1 MQKLVKAIVTFS
13 LRNTTFVLFATLA
26 LLFGGIYALK
36 HTPIEAFPDV
46 TNTRTR
52 IITQWPGRSA
62 EEMEKLIT
70 LPISKVMNS
79 IPHKSNIRS
88 ISLFG
93 LSVVTVQFEDGVD
106 DFYAQQYVSNKLS
119 GVELPS
125 GAEASIEPPSG
136 ATGEI
141 FRYVIK
147 SDLPIKEVTAIQDWV
162 IENELLSVPGVADVV
177 SFGGEEKI
185 YEIKINP
192 TELKNYN
199 LSPLDVYEAVSKSN
213 INVGGDVIQ
222 QGDQAYVVRG
232 VGLLDK
238 IQDIGNI
245 TIKLNGSTPILIKNV
260 AEVEISNKPRLG
272 QVGYNEY
279 DDLVQGIVIM
289 LRGEN
294 PSEVI
299 KHLKQKIEELNERI
313 LPNNVK
319 IETVVDRTTLVDIL

>member
-1 MQKLVKAIVTFS
+1 MQKFVQNIVTFS
-13 LRNTTFVLFATLA
+13 LRNTTFVLFGVMA

-46 TNTRTR
+46 TNTRAR

-62 EEMEKLIT
+62 EEMEKLVT

-93 LSVVTVQFEDGVD
+93 LSVVTVQFEDGAD
-106 DFYAQQYVSNKLS
+106 DFYAQQYVSNKLA
-119 GVELPS
+119 GVDLPE
-125 GAEASIEPPSG
+125 GADAEIEPPSG

-147 SDLPIKEVTAIQDWV
+147 SDLPLKEVTAIQDWV
-162 IENELLSVPGVADVV
+162 IERELLSVSGVADVV
-177 SFGGEEKI
+177 SFGGEEKT

-192 TELKNYN
+192 TELKNFD

-213 INVGGDVIQ
+213 VNVGGDVIE
-222 QGDQAYVVRG
+222 QGNQAYVVRG

-238 IQDIGNI
+238 IEDIGNI
-245 TIKLNGSTPILIKNV
+245 TIKLNGSTPVLIKNV
-260 AEVEISNKPRLG
+260 ADVVVSHKPP
-272 QVGYNEY
+272 
-279 DDLVQGIVIM
+279 ITC
-289 LRGEN
+289 
-294 PSEVI
+294 
-299 KHLKQKIEELNERI
+299 
-313 LPNNVK
+313 
-319 IETVVDRTTLVDIL
+319 TVSSI